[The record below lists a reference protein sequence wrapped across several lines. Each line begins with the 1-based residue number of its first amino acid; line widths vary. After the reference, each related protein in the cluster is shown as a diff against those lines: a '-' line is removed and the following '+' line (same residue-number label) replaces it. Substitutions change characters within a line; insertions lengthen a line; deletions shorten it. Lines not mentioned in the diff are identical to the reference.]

1 MDVKVSV
8 IIPVYNEEKNI
19 AECLESVI
27 KQTLKEIEII
37 CVDDGSNDNSVQ
49 IIEKYC
55 LAYPWIRLMLQKNQ
69 GAGVARNNALSQ
81 AKGQFV

>member
-49 IIEKYC
+49 IIENTRTAPSPATRHC
-55 LAYPWIRLMLQKNQ
+55 FLRLRRL
-69 GAGVARNNALSQ
+69 GFSGCR
-81 AKGQFV
+81 